1 MRLKIIHM
9 HKITRNC
16 LLHCDY
22 IGLNLI
28 EFCKMWMYVVHN
40 CVFFCNSIMQRR
52 SFSVFH
58 RLYLCHCKC
67 ILKSKL
73 NVFVFQIPSN
83 QYLYVYQKYC
93 IRFGWLKNNIYCY
106 TLWCSITWN
115 FIVNSFSNQILQ
127 WHHFRDILM
136 IHSFFFWWTHNNI
149 QTCSHI
155 SVLQL

>member
-40 CVFFCNSIMQRR
+40 CVLFCNSIMQRR

-73 NVFVFQIPSN
+73 NVFFSDSILPIPIYVPKVMHSLWLN
-83 QYLYVYQKYC
+83 GKQYL
-93 IRFGWLKNNIYCY
+93 L
-106 TLWCSITWN
+106 L
-115 FIVNSFSNQILQ
+115 
-127 WHHFRDILM
+127 HFVM
-136 IHSFFFWWTHNNI
+136 FNHSEW
-149 QTCSHI
+149 
-155 SVLQL
+155 